1 MYAGEVGIPRLLKLF
16 AKYNIKTTWFIPG
29 KSSNLAL
36 SVTRNNRSSGFCI
49 PIPTRSG
56 HSVETFPEQMAAVR
70 DAGHEMYL
78 LSSFLHLTNSL
89 SDIICAYS
97 GMHGYLHERQS
108 RLTVEQQKDVL
119 DRAYDV
125 LTKFN
130 NGIPPKGC
138 CAPCW
143 DTTRDSARLLIEK
156 GLEYGGC
163 VHYGDVRRSLTKLDR
178 PLGHGS
184 RVRNR
189 IPKP

>member
-1 MYAGEVGIPRLLKLF
+1 
-16 AKYNIKTTWFIPG
+16 
-29 KSSNLAL
+29 
-36 SVTRNNRSSGFCI
+36 
-49 PIPTRSG
+49 
-56 HSVETFPEQMAAVR
+56 MAAVR

-78 LSSFLHLTNSL
+78 LSSSFHLTNSL
-89 SDIICAYS
+89 TDIVCAYS

-130 NGIPPKGC
+130 NGIAPKGS

-143 DTTRDSARLLIEK
+143 DTTRDSARLLIKK
-156 GLEYGGC
+156 GLEYGECARGK
-163 VHYGDVRRSLTKLDR
+163 GTQQSFTKLDR

-184 RVRNR
+184 RVRSHRPNL
-189 IPKP
+189 